1 MSLQHILLGL
11 LQQPA
16 SGYDLKHEFQQ
27 RLSHYW
33 GAELAQIY
41 PALKRMQQ
49 EGLLSSALQPSDKG
63 PRKRIYQ
70 RTAAGRKCLQ
80 QWLQS
85 GPEVHTD
92 RLSWL
97 AQVAF
102 LDTVAAPDQVEFLQ
116 QLQQAFI
123 QHRAELQAIEDNWRA
138 QDAACPDQLQGEDLF
153 AHMTLRLGVAK
164 YTTIIDWCSEC
175 LQRLKHINNDHL
187 QASSDH
193 SASS

>member
-16 SGYDLKHEFQQ
+16 SGYDLKQEFQQ

-41 PALKRMQQ
+41 PALKRMQRD
-49 EGLLSSALQPSDKG
+49 GLLSSTLQPSDKG

-70 RTAAGRKCLQ
+70 RTAAGRKSLQ

-102 LDTVAAPDQVEFLQ
+102 LDTVAAPDQIEFLQ
-116 QLQQAFI
+116 QLRQAFI
-123 QHRAELQAIEDNWRA
+123 QHRAELQAIEDHWRA
-138 QDAACPDQLQGEDLF
+138 QDPACPDQLQGEDLF

-164 YTTIIDWCSEC
+164 YTTIINWCSEC
-175 LQRLKHINNDHL
+175 VQRLKPINDNQ

>member
-41 PALKRMQQ
+41 PALKRMQRD
-49 EGLLSSALQPSDKG
+49 GLLSSTLQPSDKG
-63 PRKRIYQ
+63 PTQTHLSAHCSRPQ
-70 RTAAGRKCLQ
+70 SLQ

-102 LDTVAAPDQVEFLQ
+102 LDTVAAPDQIEFLQ
-116 QLQQAFI
+116 QLRQAFI
-123 QHRAELQAIEDNWRA
+123 QHRAELQAIEDHWRA
-138 QDAACPDQLQGEDLF
+138 QDPACPDQLQGEDLF
-153 AHMTLRLGVAK
+153 AHMTLAPGCGKIHYHHRLV
-164 YTTIIDWCSEC
+164 
-175 LQRLKHINNDHL
+175 Q
-187 QASSDH
+187 
-193 SASS
+193 

>member
-1 MSLQHILLGL
+1 MSLQNILLGL

-41 PALKRMQQ
+41 PALKRMQRD
-49 EGLLSSALQPSDKG
+49 GLLSSTLQPSDKG

-70 RTAAGRKCLQ
+70 RTAAGRHSLQ

-102 LDTVAAPDQVEFLQ
+102 LDTVAAPDQIEFLQ
-116 QLQQAFI
+116 QLRLAFI
-123 QHRAELQAIEDNWRA
+123 QHRAELQAIEDHWRA
-138 QDAACPDQLQGEDLF
+138 QDPACPDQLQGEDLF

-164 YTTIIDWCSEC
+164 YTTIINWCSEC
-175 LQRLKHINNDHL
+175 VQRLKPINDNQ

>member
-16 SGYDLKHEFQQ
+16 SGYDLKHEFEQ

-33 GAELAQIY
+33 GADLAQIY
-41 PALKRMQQ
+41 PTLKRMQQ
-49 EGLLSSALQPSDKG
+49 AGLLRSTRQPSDKG
-63 PRKRIYQ
+63 PPKRIYV
-70 RTAAGRKCLQ
+70 RTAAGRKSLQ

-97 AQVAF
+97 AQVAL
-102 LDTVAAPDQVEFLQ
+102 LDIVSYADQIEFLQ
-116 QLQQAFI
+116 QLQQAFV

-138 QDAACPDQLQGEDLF
+138 QDPACPEQLQGEDLF

-175 LQRLKHINNDHL
+175 LQRLKDSNG
-187 QASSDH
+187 QAGSDH
-193 SASS
+193 PTAS